1 MLNKKMSKDV
11 AKDRL
16 RLLLVHDRASMS
28 PELLQE
34 VKQEII
40 QVINKYMEID
50 EESSEVNLTR
60 GNDSAQLEANM
71 MIKNIKRPN
80 SKS

>member
-1 MLNKKMSKDV
+1 MLRKNKSKDV

-16 RLLLVHDRASMS
+16 RLLLVHDRANLS

-60 GNDSAQLEANM
+60 GRNSAQLEANM
-71 MIKNIKRPN
+71 MVKNIKRPD
-80 SKS
+80 

>member
-1 MLNKKMSKDV
+1 MLRKNMSKDI

-16 RLLLVHDRASMS
+16 RLLLVHDRANMS

-40 QVINKYMEID
+40 DVINKYMEID

-60 GNDSAQLEANM
+60 GRNSAQLEANM
-71 MIKNIKRPN
+71 MVKSIKRQ
-80 SKS
+80 K